1 VKKPSKPRS
10 APRKLPS
17 QSRSRERV
25 ERILDAAARTFA
37 KEGYE
42 AATVERIA
50 EKAETSIGSVYQFF
64 PNKLAIF
71 NAVSLRYL
79 EQSRVT
85 FEALMSPESLR
96 RGWEELVDHAIDA
109 FASLDRNDADWRAVW
124 TNWHLS
130 GEFFVAGEAL
140 NREFAKRIETILGPR
155 SIALTPEK
163 RALVAR
169 ITVELVSALLFL
181 AARTETPRASQR
193 VVDEAKVVVKRY
205 ITPYTKSGTA

>member
-1 VKKPSKPRS
+1 VKSRS

-42 AATVERIA
+42 AATVEGIA
-50 EKAETSIGSVYQFF
+50 QKAETSIGSVYQFF
-64 PNKLAIF
+64 PNKLALF

-79 EQSRVT
+79 ELSRTT
-85 FEALMSPESLR
+85 FEELMSPASLR

-130 GEFFVAGEAL
+130 GEFFVAGQAL
-140 NREFAKRIETILGPR
+140 NREFAKRIEAILAPR
-155 SIALTPEK
+155 TVAIRPDK

-181 AARTETPRASQR
+181 AARAEKSRDSKR
-193 VVDEAKVVVKRY
+193 IVDEAKVVVKRY
-205 ITPYTKSGTA
+205 IAPYTRAEKA